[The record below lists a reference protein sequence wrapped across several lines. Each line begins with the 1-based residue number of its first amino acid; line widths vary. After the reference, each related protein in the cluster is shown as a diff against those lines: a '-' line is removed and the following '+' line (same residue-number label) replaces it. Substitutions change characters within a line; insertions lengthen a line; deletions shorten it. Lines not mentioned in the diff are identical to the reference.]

1 MKKTILAV
9 FLFSAF
15 GLMGQEAFD
24 ALRYSQSE
32 INGTARSIGMANAFG
47 ALGGDL
53 TALGINPAGIA
64 VYRSSEISFSP
75 VLSIAGLNSDFKG
88 SVSSDSK
95 VGFGANNFG
104 VVGSY
109 RTYDNSKVANYN
121 FGVTYNRLKNF
132 TRNVS
137 VIGLNRPVSLLD
149 NLSPG
154 STLENMA
161 WETYLLDDNY
171 NPVLQEG
178 EFGQ

>member
-75 VLSIAGLNSDFKG
+75 ILSIAGLNSDFKG
-88 SVSSDSK
+88 SVSS
-95 VGFGANNFG
+95 
-104 VVGSY
+104 
-109 RTYDNSKVANYN
+109 
-121 FGVTYNRLKNF
+121 
-132 TRNVS
+132 
-137 VIGLNRPVSLLD
+137 
-149 NLSPG
+149 
-154 STLENMA
+154 
-161 WETYLLDDNY
+161 
-171 NPVLQEG
+171 
-178 EFGQ
+178 